1 MPVNVKMEDE
11 ILIRYIQGTS
21 SIEETQMVMEWINAD
36 EENKKQALEMQRI
49 YNASLGWD
57 TVFQELEESH
67 PASKK
72 IHHFYWRKIG
82 AIAASLLIFFVGGWM
97 VAWNAMKQQMKQK
110 SAGVELIQVPAG
122 QRLNLTLTDGTMV
135 CLNANSTLRFDS
147 RLGEKKRKIVLDGEA
162 YFKVAPDK
170 ERPFVV
176 ETKTYNIQVLGTTF
190 NVNAPQNTGKFEVA
204 LYEGAVQ
211 INDKEECKLV
221 QLAPNEKVVYKN
233 GGLAKMRL
241 SEKDQP
247 CWIKGV
253 LSFNNE
259 SYAAIFEKLEAYYNV
274 KINVDNKAVNHYRIT
289 AKFHIDSGLK
299 HILTIL
305 QQSNGF
311 TYSWN
316 AERGEVNIK

>member
-1 MPVNVKMEDE
+1 MKMEDD
-11 ILIRYIQGTS
+11 ILLRYIQGVS
-21 SIEETQMVMEWINAD
+21 SVEETRQVMNWMDAD
-36 EENKKQALEMQRI
+36 KENEKQILEMQRI

-57 TVFQELEESH
+57 TVFQELEESKST
-67 PASKK
+67 SKK
-72 IHHFYWRKIG
+72 SYSFHWRKIG
-82 AIAASLLIFFVGGWM
+82 TIAASLLLFFIGGWL
-97 VAWNAMKQQMKQK
+97 VAWNAMKHQATLK
-110 SAGVELIQVPAG
+110 SAGVECVQVPAG
-122 QRLNLTLTDGTMV
+122 QRLHLTLTDGTKV
-135 CLNANSTLRFDS
+135 CLNANSTLHFYS
-147 RLGEKKRKIVLDGEA
+147 CLGEKKRKILLDGEA
-162 YFKVAPDK
+162 YFEVSPDE

-221 QLAPNEKVVYKN
+221 QLAPNEKVSCMN
-233 GGLAKMRL
+233 GRL
-241 SEKDQP
+241 TKQKLDEKDQP

-259 SYAAIFEKLEAYYNV
+259 SYAAIFEKLEAYYDV